1 MTPLDHPVD
10 PSPVRIAPRRGR
22 ARLTVAT
29 AVLAVALAF
38 QPATSYALSIGSIF
52 GMLEQG
58 RGHHYR
64 GKPQRAHHAHR
75 GHHHHRSAE
84 KPAKPEKP
92 ARKSTDGPIF
102 SASR

>member
-1 MTPLDHPVD
+1 MAAKLRV
-10 PSPVRIAPRRGR
+10 AGWYR
-22 ARLTVAT
+22 AGAYLVGG
-29 AVLAVALAF
+29 VVF
-38 QPATSYALSIGSIF
+38 SYALSIGSIF

-64 GKPQRAHHAHR
+64 GKPKRAHHAHR